1 MLKTALRGTGRC
13 SGRGR
18 NRWLVPAPEPDKTF
32 VTPPIL
38 LFPLKKLLPALLLGS
53 ACFAVGAFIAR
64 PTAPDEITVPLL
76 RATQQL
82 FGLSFTD
89 AQLDSTRRNLT
100 NYRDSYAALRAIPL
114 PNSVAPSVVF
124 DPRPLRLR
132 QPAPLAAP
140 INPGKLPEAPKT
152 KLPTNRDD
160 LAFYTVRQLGELL
173 RTKQISSE
181 ELTTFFLAR
190 LKKYDPRLHCVITL
204 TETLALQQARQADQE
219 IKAGK
224 YRGPL
229 HGIPYGAKDLYSA
242 KGYKTT
248 WGSVPYKDQILDE
261 DAAVVERL
269 RAAGAVLL
277 AKLTLGELAQGDVW
291 FGEKT
296 RTPWDL
302 TKGSSGSS
310 AGSASAVAAGLLPFA
325 MGTETLGSIISPST
339 ACGTTGLRPSYGRV
353 SRAGAMAL
361 SWTMDKAGPLAR
373 SAEDCAI
380 VLAALTAAGP
390 DARDAATLLAPNA
403 FRYAFGTNLKKL
415 RVGYLKAAF
424 DQNYPTKAND
434 QASLEVLRKLGVE
447 LVPMELPAIAPGA
460 LRFVLTAEGAAAF
473 DDLTRSGRDGQMVL
487 QNRSAWP
494 NTFRSSRFIPAVEY
508 LQAQRVR
515 SLLIEQMDEKLKGF
529 DAYIAPSFSANLVL
543 TNLTGHP
550 AIALPNGFTAA
561 GLPSTI
567 TFMGQL
573 YEEGTLLALA
583 KAYQDAT
590 DFDEKH
596 PVLQ

>member
-1 MLKTALRGTGRC
+1 M
-13 SGRGR
+13 
-18 NRWLVPAPEPDKTF
+18 
-32 VTPPIL
+32 
-38 LFPLKKLLPALLLGS
+38 KKLLPAFLLGT
-53 ACFAVGAFIAR
+53 ACFATGAFVAR
-64 PTAPDEITVPLL
+64 PTAPDEITVPML
-76 RATQQL
+76 RTAQQL
-82 FGLSFTD
+82 FGLNFSD
-89 AQLDSTRRNLT
+89 AQLDSTRRNLSG
-100 NYRDSYAALRAIPL
+100 YRDSYEALRKVPL
-114 PNSVAPSVVF
+114 PNSVAPAVGF

-132 QPAPLAAP
+132 QTQLSAGGSAGRLPAM
-140 INPGKLPEAPKT
+140 GKVALPA
-152 KLPTNRDD
+152 NRDD

-173 RTKQISSE
+173 RLQLISSE
-181 ELTTFFLAR
+181 DLTRFYLTR
-190 LKKYDPRLHCVITL
+190 LKKYDPQLHCVITL
-204 TETLALQQARQADQE
+204 TEDLAYQQARQADAE

-229 HGIPYGAKDLYSA
+229 HGIPFGVKDLFSA

-248 WGSVPYKDQILDE
+248 WGSVPYKEQRLDE

-269 RAAGAVLL
+269 REAGAVLC

-291 FGEKT
+291 FGGKT
-296 RTPWDL
+296 RTPWDA

-310 AGSASAVAAGLLPFA
+310 AGSAAAVAAGLLPFA
-325 MGTETLGSIISPST
+325 IGTETLGSIISPST
-339 ACGTTGLRPSYGRV
+339 ACGITGLRPTYGRV

-373 SAEDCAI
+373 SAEDCAL
-380 VLAALTAAGP
+380 VLAALCAAGP
-390 DARDAATLLAPNA
+390 DARDPATMLAPNR
-403 FRYAFGTNLKKL
+403 FEYAFGSSVKKL

-434 QASLEVLRKLGVE
+434 LATLDVLRKLGVE
-447 LVPMELPAIAPGA
+447 LVPLELPALSPGM
-460 LRFVLTAEGAAAF
+460 LRFILTAEGAAAF
-473 DDLTRSGRDGQMVL
+473 DDLTRSGRDGQLVL

-515 SLLIEQMDEKLKGF
+515 SLLIEQLDARLKGF
-529 DAYIAPSFSANLVL
+529 DCYIAPSFSANLVL

-550 AIALPNGFTAA
+550 AVALPNGLTAA
-561 GLPSTI
+561 GLPTTI

-573 YEEGTLLALA
+573 YEEGKLLALA

-596 PVLQ
+596 PPLQ

>member
-1 MLKTALRGTGRC
+1 M
-13 SGRGR
+13 
-18 NRWLVPAPEPDKTF
+18 
-32 VTPPIL
+32 
-38 LFPLKKLLPALLLGS
+38 KKLLPALLLGT
-53 ACFAVGAFIAR
+53 ACFVAGAFVAR
-64 PTAPDEITVPLL
+64 PTAPDEITVPML
-76 RATQQL
+76 RAAQQL
-82 FGLSFTD
+82 FGLNFSDT
-89 AQLDSTRRNLT
+89 QLDSTCRNLT
-100 NYRDSYAALRAIPL
+100 GYRESYEALRKIAL
-114 PNSVAPSVVF
+114 PNSVAPAVVF

-132 QPAPLAAP
+132 QSQLTATAS
-140 INPGKLPEAPKT
+140 NPGKLPETPKI
-152 KLPTNRDD
+152 KRPANRDD

-173 RTKQISSE
+173 RTRQVSSE
-181 ELTTFFLAR
+181 ELTIFFLAR
-190 LKKYDPRLHCVITL
+190 LRKYDPQLHCVITL
-204 TETLALQQARQADQE
+204 TEDLALRQARQADQE
-219 IKAGK
+219 IRAGK

-248 WGSVPYKDQILDE
+248 WGSVPYQDQTLDE

-291 FGEKT
+291 FGGKT
-296 RTPWDL
+296 RTPWDVA
-302 TKGSSGSS
+302 KGSSGSS
-310 AGSASAVAAGLLPFA
+310 AGSAAAVAAGLLPFA

-339 ACGTTGLRPSYGRV
+339 ACGVTGLRPTYGRV

-373 SAEDCAI
+373 SAEDCAL
-380 VLAALTAAGP
+380 VLAALCAAGP
-390 DARDAATLLAPNA
+390 DARDPATLLAPNS

-415 RVGYLKAAF
+415 RVGYVKAAF
-424 DQNYPTKAND
+424 DQAYPTKAND
-434 QASLEVLRKLGVE
+434 QATLDVLRRLGVE
-447 LVPMELPAIAPGA
+447 LVPIELPAIAPGA

-473 DDLTRSGRDGQMVL
+473 DDLTRAGRDGQMVL

-515 SLLIEQMDEKLKGF
+515 SLLIEQLDEKLKGL
-529 DAYIAPSFSANLVL
+529 DAYIAPSFSPNLVL
-543 TNLTGHP
+543 TNLTGQP
-550 AIALPNGFTAA
+550 AIAVPNGFTAA
-561 GLPSTI
+561 GLPTTI

-573 YEEGTLLALA
+573 YEEGVLLALA
-583 KAYQDAT
+583 KAYQEAT

-596 PVLQ
+596 PPLFK

>member
-1 MLKTALRGTGRC
+1 M
-13 SGRGR
+13 
-18 NRWLVPAPEPDKTF
+18 
-32 VTPPIL
+32 
-38 LFPLKKLLPALLLGS
+38 KKLLPALLLGT
-53 ACFAVGAFIAR
+53 ACFAAGAFVAR
-64 PTAPDEITVPLL
+64 PTAPDEITVPML
-76 RATQQL
+76 RTAQQL
-82 FGLSFTD
+82 FGLNFND
-89 AQLDSTRRNLT
+89 AQLDSTRRNLSG
-100 NYRDSYAALRAIPL
+100 YRDSYEALRKIPL
-114 PNSVAPSVVF
+114 PNSVAPAVVF
-124 DPRPLRLR
+124 DPRPLRMR
-132 QPAPLAAP
+132 QALLTTVVP
-140 INPGKLPEAPKT
+140 NPGKLPEAAKAT
-152 KLPTNRDD
+152 LPANRDA
-160 LAFYTVRQLGELL
+160 LAFYTVRQLGDLL
-173 RTKQISSE
+173 RTKQITSE

-190 LKKYDPRLHCVITL
+190 LRQYDPKLHCVITL
-204 TETLALQQARQADQE
+204 TEDLAMQQARQADKE
-219 IKAGK
+219 IRAGK

-229 HGIPYGAKDLYSA
+229 HGIPFGVKDLFSA

-248 WGSVPYKDQILDE
+248 WGSVPYKDQTLDE

-296 RTPWDL
+296 RTPWDV

-310 AGSASAVAAGLLPFA
+310 AGSAAAVAAGLLPFA
-325 MGTETLGSIISPST
+325 IGTETLGSIISPST
-339 ACGTTGLRPSYGRV
+339 ACGVTGLRPTYGRV

-373 SAEDCAI
+373 TAEDCAL

-390 DARDAATLLAPNA
+390 DARDPATLLAPNA
-403 FRYAFGTNLKKL
+403 FRFAFGTNIKKL
-415 RVGYLKAAF
+415 RVGYVKASF
-424 DQNYPTKAND
+424 DQDYPTKAND
-434 QASLEVLRKLGVE
+434 QATLDVLRKLGVE
-447 LVPMELPAIAPGA
+447 LVPIELPVIAPGP

-473 DDLTRSGRDGQMVL
+473 DDLTRSGRDGQLVL

-515 SLLIEQMDEKLKGF
+515 SLLIERMDAQLKGL

-543 TNLTGHP
+543 TNLTGQP
-550 AIALPNGFTAA
+550 AIAIPNGFTAA
-561 GLPSTI
+561 GLPTTI

-590 DFDEKH
+590 GFDEKH
-596 PVLQ
+596 PILQ

>member
-1 MLKTALRGTGRC
+1 MK
-13 SGRGR
+13 
-18 NRWLVPAPEPDKTF
+18 NIF
-32 VTPPIL
+32 
-38 LFPLKKLLPALLLGS
+38 PALLLGG
-53 ACFAVGAFIAR
+53 ACFAGGAFVAR
-64 PTAPDEITVPLL
+64 HTAADEITVPMA
-76 RATQQL
+76 RAAQQL

-100 NYRDSYAALRAIPL
+100 GYRDSYEALRKIPL
-114 PNSVAPSVVF
+114 ANSVAPSVAF
-124 DPRPLRLR
+124 DPRPLRMR
-132 QPAPLAAP
+132 QAMLAAP
-140 INPGKLPEAPKT
+140 KDNAGKLPQAPKT
-152 KLPTNRDD
+152 KLPANRND

-181 ELTTFFLAR
+181 ELTKFFLAR
-190 LKKYDPRLHCVITL
+190 LQKYDTQLHCVISL
-204 TETLALQQARQADQE
+204 TEELALQQARQADQE

-229 HGIPYGAKDLYSA
+229 HGIPYGVKDLFSA

-248 WGSVPYKDQILDE
+248 WGSVPYKDQTLDE
-261 DAAVVERL
+261 DAAVVQRL
-269 RAAGAVLL
+269 REAGGVLL

-296 RTPWDL
+296 RTPWDV

-310 AGSASAVAAGLLPFA
+310 AGSASAVAAGLLPYA
-325 MGTETLGSIISPST
+325 IGTETLGSIVSPST
-339 ACGTTGLRPSYGRV
+339 ACGVTGLRPTYGRV

-373 SAEDCAI
+373 TAEDCAI

-390 DARDAATLLAPNA
+390 DAHDPATMLAPSA
-403 FRYAFGTNLKKL
+403 FRYAFDANIKKL
-415 RVGYLKAAF
+415 RVGYVKASF

-434 QASLEVLRKLGVE
+434 LATLEVLKKLGVE
-447 LVPMELPAIAPGA
+447 LVPIELPAIAPGSM
-460 LRFVLTAEGAAAF
+460 RFVLTAEGAAAF
-473 DDLTRSGRDGQMVL
+473 DELTRSGRDAQMVL
-487 QNRSAWP
+487 QNRFAWP

-515 SLLIEQMDEKLKGF
+515 SLLIEQMDTQLKGL
-529 DAYIAPSFSANLVL
+529 DAYIAPSFSPNLTL
-543 TNLTGHP
+543 TNLTGQP
-550 AIALPNGFTAA
+550 AIAIPNGFTSA
-561 GLPSTI
+561 GLPTTI

-573 YEEGTLLALA
+573 YEEGKLLALA

-590 DFDEKH
+590 AFDEKH
-596 PVLQ
+596 PNL

>member
-1 MLKTALRGTGRC
+1 M
-13 SGRGR
+13 
-18 NRWLVPAPEPDKTF
+18 
-32 VTPPIL
+32 
-38 LFPLKKLLPALLLGS
+38 KKLLPALLLGT
-53 ACFAVGAFIAR
+53 ACFVAGAFVAR
-64 PTAPDEITVPLL
+64 PTAPEEITVPML
-76 RATQQL
+76 RAAQQL
-82 FGLSFTD
+82 LGLGFTD

-100 NYRDSYAALRAIPL
+100 GYRDSYEALRKIPL
-114 PNSVAPSVVF
+114 PNSVTPAVGF
-124 DPRPLRLR
+124 DPRPLRMR
-132 QPAPLAAP
+132 QALVTAPKDNA
-140 INPGKLPEAPKT
+140 GKLPETGKVT
-152 KLPTNRDD
+152 LPGYRDE

-181 ELTTFFLAR
+181 ELTKFFLAR
-190 LKKYDPRLHCVITL
+190 LQKYDPKLHCVITL
-204 TETLALQQARQADQE
+204 TEELALQQARQADQE

-229 HGIPYGAKDLYSA
+229 HGIPFGVKDLFSA

-248 WGSVPYKDQILDE
+248 WGSVPYKDQTLDE

-269 RAAGAVLL
+269 RAAGGVLL

-291 FGEKT
+291 FGERT
-296 RTPWDL
+296 RTPWDV

-310 AGSASAVAAGLLPFA
+310 AGSAAAVAAGLLPFA
-325 MGTETLGSIISPST
+325 IGTETLGSIISPST
-339 ACGTTGLRPSYGRV
+339 ACGVTGLRPTYGRV

-361 SWTMDKAGPLAR
+361 SWTMDKAGPIAR

-390 DARDAATLLAPNA
+390 DARDAATLLAPNS
-403 FRYAFGTNLKKL
+403 FRYAFGTDLKKM
-415 RVGYLKAAF
+415 RVGFVKAAF
-424 DQNYPTKAND
+424 DQSYPTKIND
-434 QASLEVLRKLGVE
+434 LATLEVLRKLGVE
-447 LVPMELPAIAPGA
+447 LVPIELPAIAPGA

-515 SLLIEQMDEKLKGF
+515 SLLIEQMDTQLKGL
-529 DAYIAPSFSANLVL
+529 DAYLAPSFSANLVL
-543 TNLTGHP
+543 TNLTGQP
-550 AIALPNGFTAA
+550 AIAIPNGFTAA
-561 GLPSTI
+561 GLPTTI

-573 YEEGTLLALA
+573 YEEGKLLALA

-590 DFDEKH
+590 EFDEKH
-596 PVLQ
+596 PVL

>member
-1 MLKTALRGTGRC
+1 M
-13 SGRGR
+13 
-18 NRWLVPAPEPDKTF
+18 
-32 VTPPIL
+32 
-38 LFPLKKLLPALLLGS
+38 KKLLPALLLGS
-53 ACFAVGAFIAR
+53 LCFGAGAWVAH
-64 PTAPDEITVPLL
+64 PTAPDEITVPML
-76 RATQQL
+76 RAAQQL
-82 FGLSFTD
+82 MGLNFSD

-100 NYRDSYAALRAIPL
+100 GYRDSYEALRKISL
-114 PNSVAPSVVF
+114 PNSVTPAVGF

-132 QPAPLAAP
+132 QPTLAGARNAGKLLPL
-140 INPGKLPEAPKT
+140 PGKV
-152 KLPTNRDD
+152 KLPANRDD

-173 RTKQISSE
+173 RTKQLSSE
-181 ELTTFFLAR
+181 ELTQFCLAR
-190 LKKYDPRLHCVITL
+190 LKKYDPKLHCVITL
-204 TETLALQQARQADQE
+204 TEDLALQQARQADQE
-219 IKAGK
+219 IRAGK

-229 HGIPYGAKDLYSA
+229 HGIPYGAKDLFSA

-248 WGSVPYKDQILDE
+248 WGSVPYKDQTLNE

-269 RAAGAVLL
+269 REAGAVLV

-296 RTPWDL
+296 RTPWDV

-310 AGSASAVAAGLLPFA
+310 AGSASAVAAGLVPFA
-325 MGTETLGSIISPST
+325 IGTETLGSIVSPST
-339 ACGTTGLRPSYGRV
+339 ACGVTGLRPTYGRV

-373 SAEDCAI
+373 TAEDCAL

-390 DARDAATLLAPNA
+390 DARDAATLLAPNT
-403 FRYAFGTNLKKL
+403 FRYAFDTSVKKL

-424 DQNYPTKAND
+424 DQNYATKAND
-434 QASLEVLRKLGVE
+434 QASLDVLRKLGIE
-447 LVPMELPAIAPGA
+447 LVPIELPAIAPGA

-515 SLLIEQMDEKLKGF
+515 SLLIEQMDEKLKGL
-529 DAYIAPSFSANLVL
+529 DAYIAPSFSPNLTL

-561 GLPSTI
+561 GLPTTI

-573 YEEGTLLALA
+573 YEEGKLLALA

-590 DFDEKH
+590 EFDEKH

>member
-1 MLKTALRGTGRC
+1 M
-13 SGRGR
+13 
-18 NRWLVPAPEPDKTF
+18 
-32 VTPPIL
+32 
-38 LFPLKKLLPALLLGS
+38 KKLFPALLLAT
-53 ACFAVGAFIAR
+53 ACFAAGAFVAR
-64 PTAPDEITVPLL
+64 PTAPDEITVPML
-76 RATQQL
+76 RVAQQL
-82 FGLSFTD
+82 FGLNFGD

-100 NYRDSYAALRAIPL
+100 GYRESYEALRKINL

-132 QPAPLAAP
+132 QSLVGSANA
-140 INPGKLPEAPKT
+140 NPGKLPPTPKI
-152 KLPTNRDD
+152 KRPANPDD

-173 RTKQISSE
+173 RTRQVSSE

-190 LKKYDPRLHCVITL
+190 LKKYDPQLHCVITL
-204 TETLALQQARQADQE
+204 TEDLALRQARQADQE
-219 IKAGK
+219 IRAGK

-248 WGSVPYKDQILDE
+248 WGSVPYQDQTLDE

-291 FGEKT
+291 FGGKT
-296 RTPWDL
+296 RTPWDVA
-302 TKGSSGSS
+302 KGSSGSS
-310 AGSASAVAAGLLPFA
+310 AGSAAAVAAGLLPFA

-339 ACGTTGLRPSYGRV
+339 ACGVTGLRPSYGRV

-373 SAEDCAI
+373 SAEDCAL
-380 VLAALTAAGP
+380 VLAALCAAGP
-390 DARDAATLLAPNA
+390 DARDPATLLAPNS

-415 RVGYLKAAF
+415 RVGYVKAAF
-424 DQNYPTKAND
+424 DQDYPTKAND
-434 QASLEVLRKLGVE
+434 QATLEVLRQLGVE
-447 LVPMELPAIAPGA
+447 LVPIELPAIAPGA

-473 DDLTRSGRDGQMVL
+473 DDLTRTGRDGQLVL

-515 SLLIEQMDEKLKGF
+515 SLLIEQLDEKLKGL
-529 DAYIAPSFSANLVL
+529 DAYVAPSFSPNLVL
-543 TNLTGHP
+543 TNLTGQP
-550 AIALPNGFTAA
+550 AIAVPNGFTAA
-561 GLPSTI
+561 GLPTTI

-573 YEEGTLLALA
+573 YEEGVLLALA
-583 KAYQDAT
+583 KAYQEAT

-596 PVLQ
+596 PPLFK

>member
-1 MLKTALRGTGRC
+1 M
-13 SGRGR
+13 
-18 NRWLVPAPEPDKTF
+18 
-32 VTPPIL
+32 
-38 LFPLKKLLPALLLGS
+38 KKLLPALLLGT
-53 ACFAVGAFIAR
+53 ACFAAGAFVAR
-64 PTAPDEITVPLL
+64 PTAPEEITVPML
-76 RATQQL
+76 RAAQQL
-82 FGLSFTD
+82 LGLGFTD

-100 NYRDSYAALRAIPL
+100 GYRDSYEALRKIPL
-114 PNSVAPSVVF
+114 PNSVTPAVGF
-124 DPRPLRLR
+124 DPRPLRMR
-132 QPAPLAAP
+132 QALVTAPKDNA
-140 INPGKLPEAPKT
+140 GKLPETGKVT
-152 KLPTNRDD
+152 LPGYRDE

-181 ELTTFFLAR
+181 ELTKFFLAR
-190 LKKYDPRLHCVITL
+190 LQKYDPKLHCVITL
-204 TETLALQQARQADQE
+204 TEELALQQARQADQE

-229 HGIPYGAKDLYSA
+229 HGIPFGVKDLFSA

-248 WGSVPYKDQILDE
+248 WGSVPYKDQTLDE

-269 RAAGAVLL
+269 RAAGGVLL

-291 FGEKT
+291 FGERT
-296 RTPWDL
+296 RTPWDV

-310 AGSASAVAAGLLPFA
+310 AGSAAAVAAGLLPFA
-325 MGTETLGSIISPST
+325 IGTETLGSIISPST
-339 ACGTTGLRPSYGRV
+339 ACGVTGLRPTYGRV

-361 SWTMDKAGPLAR
+361 SWTMDKAGPIAR

-390 DARDAATLLAPNA
+390 DARDAATLLAPNS
-403 FRYAFGTNLKKL
+403 FRYAFGTDLKKM
-415 RVGYLKAAF
+415 RVGFVKAAF
-424 DQNYPTKAND
+424 DQSYPTKIND
-434 QASLEVLRKLGVE
+434 LATLEVLRKLGVE
-447 LVPMELPAIAPGA
+447 LVPIELPAIAPGA

-515 SLLIEQMDEKLKGF
+515 SLLIEQMDTQLKGL
-529 DAYIAPSFSANLVL
+529 DAYLAPSFSANLVL
-543 TNLTGHP
+543 TNLTGQP
-550 AIALPNGFTAA
+550 AIAIPNGFTAA
-561 GLPSTI
+561 GLPTTI

-573 YEEGTLLALA
+573 YEEGKLLALA

-590 DFDEKH
+590 EFDEKH
-596 PVLQ
+596 PVL

>member
-1 MLKTALRGTGRC
+1 M
-13 SGRGR
+13 
-18 NRWLVPAPEPDKTF
+18 
-32 VTPPIL
+32 
-38 LFPLKKLLPALLLGS
+38 KKLLPSLLLGG
-53 ACFAVGAFIAR
+53 ACFIAGAFVAR
-64 PTAPDEITVPLL
+64 PTAPDEITVPIL
-76 RATQQL
+76 RAAQQV
-82 FGLSFTD
+82 FGLNFND

-100 NYRDSYAALRAIPL
+100 GYRDSYEALRKIPL

-124 DPRPLRLR
+124 DPRPLRMR
-132 QPAPLAAP
+132 QAQLSATNSNA
-140 INPGKLPEAPKT
+140 GKLPESAKV
-152 KLPTNRDD
+152 KLPANRDA

-173 RTKQISSE
+173 RTRQVTSE

-204 TETLALQQARQADQE
+204 TEDLALQQAQQADQE

-229 HGIPYGAKDLYSA
+229 HGIPFGVKDLFSA

-248 WGSVPYKDQILDE
+248 WGSVPYKEQTLDE

-269 RAAGAVLL
+269 RAAGAVLC

-296 RTPWDL
+296 RTPWDV

-339 ACGTTGLRPSYGRV
+339 ACGVTGLRPTYGRV

-361 SWTMDKAGPLAR
+361 SWTMDKAGPLTR

-380 VLAALTAAGP
+380 VLAALCAAGP
-390 DARDAATLLAPNA
+390 DARDPATMLAPNR
-403 FRYAFGTNLKKL
+403 FQYAFGTNIKKL

-434 QASLEVLRKLGVE
+434 QATLDVLRKLGVE
-447 LVPMELPAIAPGA
+447 LVPLELPAISPAA

-494 NTFRSSRFIPAVEY
+494 NGFRSARFIPAVEY

-515 SLLIEQMDEKLKGF
+515 SLLIEQMDAQLKGF
-529 DAYIAPSFSANLVL
+529 DCYIAPSFSANLVL
-543 TNLTGHP
+543 TNLTGQP

-561 GLPSTI
+561 GLPTTI

-596 PVLQ
+596 PPLF

>member
-1 MLKTALRGTGRC
+1 M
-13 SGRGR
+13 
-18 NRWLVPAPEPDKTF
+18 
-32 VTPPIL
+32 
-38 LFPLKKLLPALLLGS
+38 KKLFPALLLAS
-53 ACFAVGAFIAR
+53 ACFATGAFVAR
-64 PTAPDEITVPLL
+64 PTAPDEITIPIL
-76 RATQQL
+76 RAAQQV
-82 FGLSFTD
+82 FGLNFSD
-89 AQLDSTRRNLT
+89 AQLDSTRRNL
-100 NYRDSYAALRAIPL
+100 NGYRDSYETLRKIPL
-114 PNSVAPSVVF
+114 PNSVAPAVVF
-124 DPRPLRLR
+124 DPRPLRMRRAQLS
-132 QPAPLAAP
+132 AATS
-140 INPGKLPEAPKT
+140 NPGKLPETAT
-152 KLPTNRDD
+152 VKLPANHDD

-173 RTKQISSE
+173 RTRQVTSE

-204 TETLALQQARQADQE
+204 TEDLARQQARQADQE
-219 IKAGK
+219 IRAGK

-229 HGIPYGAKDLYSA
+229 HGIPFGVKDLFSA

-248 WGSVPYKDQILDE
+248 WGSVPYKDQTLDE

-269 RAAGAVLL
+269 RAAGAVLC

-291 FGEKT
+291 FGERT
-296 RTPWDL
+296 RTPWDV

-325 MGTETLGSIISPST
+325 IGTETLGSIVSPST
-339 ACGTTGLRPSYGRV
+339 ACGVTGLRPTYGRV

-380 VLAALTAAGP
+380 VLAALCAAGP
-390 DARDAATLLAPNA
+390 DARDPATLLAPNA
-403 FRYAFGTNLKKL
+403 FKFAFGTSLKKL

-434 QASLEVLRKLGVE
+434 QATLDVLRRLGVE
-447 LVPMELPAIAPGA
+447 LVPLELPTIAPGA

-473 DDLTRSGRDGQMVL
+473 DDLTRSGRDCQMVL

-494 NTFRSSRFIPAVEY
+494 NGFRSARFIPAVEY

-515 SLLIEQMDEKLKGF
+515 SLLIEQMDTQLKGF
-529 DAYIAPSFSANLVL
+529 DCYIAPSFSANLVL
-543 TNLTGHP
+543 TNLTGQP
-550 AIALPNGFTAA
+550 AVAVPNGFTAA
-561 GLPSTI
+561 GLPTTI

-596 PVLQ
+596 PPMP

>member
-1 MLKTALRGTGRC
+1 M
-13 SGRGR
+13 
-18 NRWLVPAPEPDKTF
+18 
-32 VTPPIL
+32 
-38 LFPLKKLLPALLLGS
+38 KKLLPALLLGG
-53 ACFAVGAFIAR
+53 ACFAGGAFVAR
-64 PTAPDEITVPLL
+64 PTAPDEISVPLI
-76 RATQQL
+76 RGAQEL
-82 FGLSFTD
+82 FGLRFTD
-89 AQLDSTRRNLT
+89 AQLDSARRNLSG
-100 NYRDSYAALRAIPL
+100 YRDSYEALRKIDL
-114 PNSVAPSVVF
+114 PNGVAPALGF

-132 QPAPLAAP
+132 QALIAPAAS
-140 INPGKLPEAPKT
+140 NPGKLPEIARVT
-152 KLPTNRDD
+152 LPANRDE

-181 ELTTFFLAR
+181 ELTRFFLAR
-190 LKKYDPRLHCVITL
+190 LRKYDPRLHCVITL
-204 TETLALQQARQADQE
+204 TEDLALQQARQADQE

-248 WGSVPYKDQILDE
+248 WGSVPYKNQTLDQ

-296 RTPWDL
+296 RTPWDV

-310 AGSASAVAAGLLPFA
+310 AGSASAVAGGLLPFA

-339 ACGTTGLRPSYGRV
+339 ACGVTGLRPTYGRV
-353 SRAGAMAL
+353 SRAGAMTL
-361 SWTMDKAGPLAR
+361 SWSMDKAGPLAR
-373 SAEDCAI
+373 SVEDCAI

-390 DARDAATLLAPNA
+390 DARDPATMLATNS

-415 RVGYLKAAF
+415 RVGYVKASF
-424 DQNYPTKAND
+424 DQEYATKAND
-434 QASLEVLRKLGVE
+434 QATLDVLRKLGVE
-447 LVPMELPAIAPGA
+447 LVPIELPAIAPGA

-515 SLLIEQMDEKLKGF
+515 SLLIEQLDTKLQGL
-529 DAYIAPSFSANLVL
+529 DAYLAPSFSPNLVL
-543 TNLTGHP
+543 TNLTGQP
-550 AIALPNGFTAA
+550 AIAVPNGFTAA
-561 GLPSTI
+561 GLPTTI

-573 YEEGTLLALA
+573 YEEGVLLALA
-583 KAYQDAT
+583 KAYQEAT

-596 PVLQ
+596 PPLFK

>member
-1 MLKTALRGTGRC
+1 M
-13 SGRGR
+13 
-18 NRWLVPAPEPDKTF
+18 
-32 VTPPIL
+32 
-38 LFPLKKLLPALLLGS
+38 KKLLPALLLGS
-53 ACFAVGAFIAR
+53 ACFGAGAFVAR
-64 PTAPDEITVPLL
+64 PTAPDEITVPILH
-76 RATQQL
+76 AAQQL
-82 FGLSFTD
+82 FGLNFTD

-100 NYRDSYAALRAIPL
+100 GYRDSYEALRKISL
-114 PNSVAPSVVF
+114 PNNVAPAVVF
-124 DPRPLRLR
+124 DPRPLRMR
-132 QPAPLAAP
+132 QAQLTAANP
-140 INPGKLPEAPKT
+140 NPGKLPETPKVQ
-152 KLPTNRDD
+152 LPANRDE

-173 RTKQISSE
+173 RTRQMTSE
-181 ELTTFFLAR
+181 ELTKFFLAR
-190 LKKYDPRLHCVITL
+190 LKKYDPQLHCVITL
-204 TETLALQQARQADQE
+204 TEDLALQQARQADQE

-248 WGSVPYKDQILDE
+248 WGAVPYQNQTLDE

-296 RTPWDL
+296 RTPWDV

-325 MGTETLGSIISPST
+325 LGTETLGSIISPST
-339 ACGTTGLRPSYGRV
+339 ACGTTGLRPTYGRV

-361 SWTMDKAGPLAR
+361 SWSMDKAGPLAR
-373 SAEDCAI
+373 TAEDCAI
-380 VLAALTAAGP
+380 VLAALCAAGP
-390 DARDAATLLAPNA
+390 DARDPATMLAPNR
-403 FRYAFGTNLKKL
+403 FHYAFGLNLKKL
-415 RVGYLKAAF
+415 RVGYVKAAF

-434 QASLEVLRKLGVE
+434 QATLEVLRKLGVE
-447 LVPMELPAIAPGA
+447 LVPIELPAIAPGA

-515 SLLIEQMDEKLKGF
+515 SLLIEQLDERLKGL
-529 DAYIAPSFSANLVL
+529 DAYLAPSFSPNLVL
-543 TNLTGHP
+543 TNLTGQP
-550 AIALPNGFTAA
+550 AIAIPNGFTAA

-596 PVLQ
+596 PVLP

>member
-1 MLKTALRGTGRC
+1 M
-13 SGRGR
+13 
-18 NRWLVPAPEPDKTF
+18 
-32 VTPPIL
+32 
-38 LFPLKKLLPALLLGS
+38 KKLLPALLLGT
-53 ACFAVGAFIAR
+53 ACFAAGAFVAR
-64 PTAPDEITVPLL
+64 PTAPDEITVPML
-76 RATQQL
+76 RAAQQL
-82 FGLSFTD
+82 FGLNFSD
-89 AQLDSTRRNLT
+89 AQLDSTRRNLSG
-100 NYRDSYAALRAIPL
+100 YRDSYEGLRKVEL
-114 PNSVAPSVVF
+114 PNSVAPAVGF

-132 QPAPLAAP
+132 QTQLSAGGSAGRLPAM
-140 INPGKLPEAPKT
+140 GKVALPA
-152 KLPTNRDD
+152 NRDD

-173 RTKQISSE
+173 RLQLISSE
-181 ELTTFFLAR
+181 DLTRFYLMR
-190 LKKYDPRLHCVITL
+190 LKKYDPQLHCVITL
-204 TETLALQQARQADQE
+204 TEDLAYQQARQADAE

-229 HGIPYGAKDLYSA
+229 HGIPFGVKDLFSA

-248 WGSVPYKDQILDE
+248 WGSVPYKEQRLDE

-269 RAAGAVLL
+269 REAGAVLC

-291 FGEKT
+291 FGGKT
-296 RTPWDL
+296 RTPWDA

-310 AGSASAVAAGLLPFA
+310 AGSAAAVAAGLLPFA
-325 MGTETLGSIISPST
+325 IGTETLGSIISPST
-339 ACGTTGLRPSYGRV
+339 ACGITGLRPTYGRV

-373 SAEDCAI
+373 SAEDCAL
-380 VLAALTAAGP
+380 VLAALCAAGP
-390 DARDAATLLAPNA
+390 DARDPATMLAPNR
-403 FRYAFGTNLKKL
+403 FEYAFGSSVKKL

-434 QASLEVLRKLGVE
+434 LATLDVLRKLGVE
-447 LVPMELPAIAPGA
+447 LVPLELPALSPGM
-460 LRFVLTAEGAAAF
+460 LRFILTAEGAAAF
-473 DDLTRSGRDGQMVL
+473 DDLTRSGRDGQLVL

-515 SLLIEQMDEKLKGF
+515 SLLIEQLDARLKGF
-529 DAYIAPSFSANLVL
+529 DCYIAPSFSANLVL

-550 AIALPNGFTAA
+550 AVALPNGLTAA
-561 GLPSTI
+561 GLPTTI

-573 YEEGTLLALA
+573 YEEGKLLALA

-596 PVLQ
+596 PPLQ

>member
-1 MLKTALRGTGRC
+1 M
-13 SGRGR
+13 
-18 NRWLVPAPEPDKTF
+18 
-32 VTPPIL
+32 
-38 LFPLKKLLPALLLGS
+38 KKLLPALLLGG
-53 ACFAVGAFIAR
+53 ACFVAGAFVAR
-64 PTAPDEITVPLL
+64 PTAPEEVTVPML
-76 RATQQL
+76 RAAQQL
-82 FGLSFTD
+82 LGLGFTD

-100 NYRDSYAALRAIPL
+100 GYRDSYEALRKIPL
-114 PNSVAPSVVF
+114 PNSVTPAVGF
-124 DPRPLRLR
+124 DPRPLRMR
-132 QPAPLAAP
+132 QALVTPPKDNA
-140 INPGKLPEAPKT
+140 GKLPETGKVT
-152 KLPTNRDD
+152 LPGYRDE

-181 ELTTFFLAR
+181 ELTKFFLAR
-190 LKKYDPRLHCVITL
+190 LQKYDPKLHCVITL
-204 TETLALQQARQADQE
+204 TEELALKQARQADQE

-229 HGIPYGAKDLYSA
+229 HGIPFGVKDLFSA

-248 WGSVPYKDQILDE
+248 WGSVPYKDQTLDE

-269 RAAGAVLL
+269 RAAGGVLL

-291 FGEKT
+291 FGERT
-296 RTPWDL
+296 RTPWDV

-310 AGSASAVAAGLLPFA
+310 AGSAAAVAAGLLPFA
-325 MGTETLGSIISPST
+325 IGTETLGSIISPST
-339 ACGTTGLRPSYGRV
+339 ACGVTGLRPTYGRV

-361 SWTMDKAGPLAR
+361 SWTMDKAGPIAR

-390 DARDAATLLAPNA
+390 DARDAATLLAPNS
-403 FRYAFGTNLKKL
+403 FRYAFGTDLKKM
-415 RVGYLKAAF
+415 RVGFVKAAF
-424 DQNYPTKAND
+424 DQSYPTKIND
-434 QASLEVLRKLGVE
+434 LATLEVLRKLGVE
-447 LVPMELPAIAPGA
+447 LVPIELPAIAPGA

-515 SLLIEQMDEKLKGF
+515 SLLIEQMDTQLKGL
-529 DAYIAPSFSANLVL
+529 DAYLAPSFSANLVL
-543 TNLTGHP
+543 TNLTGQP
-550 AIALPNGFTAA
+550 AIAIPNGFTAA
-561 GLPSTI
+561 GLPTTI

-573 YEEGTLLALA
+573 YEEGKLLALA

-596 PVLQ
+596 PVL

>member
-1 MLKTALRGTGRC
+1 M
-13 SGRGR
+13 
-18 NRWLVPAPEPDKTF
+18 
-32 VTPPIL
+32 
-38 LFPLKKLLPALLLGS
+38 KKILPALLLGG
-53 ACFAVGAFIAR
+53 ACFAAGAFVAR
-64 PTAPDEITVPLL
+64 PTAPDEITVPML
-76 RATQQL
+76 RAAQQV
-82 FGLSFTD
+82 FGLNFND

-100 NYRDSYAALRAIPL
+100 GYRESYEALRKISL
-114 PNSVAPSVVF
+114 PNSVAPAMVF
-124 DPRPLRLR
+124 DARPLRMR
-132 QPAPLAAP
+132 QAMLAATKADA
-140 INPGKLPEAPKT
+140 GKLPQAPKV
-152 KLPTNRDD
+152 KLPGYRDE

-173 RTKQISSE
+173 RTKQVSSE
-181 ELTTFFLAR
+181 ELTQFFLAR
-190 LKKYDPRLHCVITL
+190 LKKYDPKLHCVITL
-204 TETLALQQARQADQE
+204 TEDLALQQARQADQE

-229 HGIPYGAKDLYSA
+229 HGIPFGVKDLFSA

-248 WGSVPYKDQILDE
+248 WGSVPYKEQTLDE

-269 RAAGAVLL
+269 RAAGGVLV

-296 RTPWDL
+296 RTPWDV

-325 MGTETLGSIISPST
+325 IGTETLGSIVSPST
-339 ACGTTGLRPSYGRV
+339 ACGVTGLRPTYGRV

-361 SWTMDKAGPLAR
+361 SWSMDKAGPIAR
-373 SAEDCAI
+373 SAEDCAM

-390 DARDAATLLAPNA
+390 DARDPATLMAPNA
-403 FRYAFGTNLKKL
+403 FHYAFDANIKKL
-415 RVGYLKAAF
+415 RVGYVKAAF

-447 LVPMELPAIAPGA
+447 LVPIELPAISPGA

-473 DDLTRSGRDGQMVL
+473 DDLTRSGRDAQMVL

-508 LQAQRVR
+508 IQAQRVR
-515 SLLIEQMDEKLKGF
+515 SLLIEQMDTQLKGL
-529 DAYIAPSFSANLVL
+529 DAYIAPSFSANLTL
-543 TNLTGHP
+543 TNLTGQP
-550 AIALPNGFTAA
+550 AIAIPNGFTAA
-561 GLPSTI
+561 GLPTTI

-573 YEEGTLLALA
+573 FEEGKLLALA

-590 DFDEKH
+590 EFDEKH
-596 PVLQ
+596 PTL

>member
-1 MLKTALRGTGRC
+1 VRKPV
-13 SGRGR
+13 S
-18 NRWLVPAPEPDKTF
+18 V
-32 VTPPIL
+32 
-38 LFPLKKLLPALLLGS
+38 LLLGA
-53 ACFAVGAFIAR
+53 ACFAAGAFVAR
-64 PTAPDEITVPLL
+64 PRAADEITVPML
-76 RATQQL
+76 RSAQQL
-82 FGLSFTD
+82 FGLSFSD

-100 NYRDSYAALRAIPL
+100 GYRESYEALRKIDL
-114 PNSVAPSVVF
+114 PNGVAPSMAF

-132 QPAPLAAP
+132 QPLPAKVPSA
-140 INPGKLPEAPKT
+140 GKLPAVGKVT
-152 KLPTNRDD
+152 LPANRDD

-181 ELTTFFLAR
+181 ELTQFFLAR
-190 LKKYDPRLHCVITL
+190 LKKYDPKLHCVITL
-204 TETLALQQARQADQE
+204 TEDLALREARQADAE
-219 IKAGK
+219 IKAGR

-229 HGIPYGAKDLYSA
+229 HGIPYGAKDLFSA

-248 WGSVPYKDQILDE
+248 WGSVPYTDQTLDE

-269 RAAGAVLL
+269 RAAGAVLC

-296 RTPWDL
+296 RTPWDV

-325 MGTETLGSIISPST
+325 MGTETLGSIVSPST
-339 ACGTTGLRPSYGRV
+339 ACGTTGLRPTFGRV

-361 SWTMDKAGPLAR
+361 SWSMDKAGPLAR
-373 SAEDCAI
+373 SAEDCAL

-390 DARDAATLLAPNA
+390 DARDPATLLAPTPFRFA
-403 FRYAFGTNLKKL
+403 FDSNVKKL
-415 RVGYLKAAF
+415 RVGYVKAAF
-424 DQNYPTKAND
+424 EQNYPTKAND
-434 QASLEVLRKLGVE
+434 EATLAVLRKLGIE
-447 LVPMELPAIAPGA
+447 LVPVELPAIAPGA

-473 DDLTRSGRDGQMVL
+473 DALTRSGRDAQMVL
-487 QNRSAWP
+487 QNRFAWP

-515 SLLIEQMDEKLKGF
+515 SLLIEQMDTQLKGL

-550 AIALPNGFTAA
+550 AVALPNGFTTA

-573 YEEGTLLALA
+573 YEEGKLLALA

-590 DFDEKH
+590 EFDEKH
-596 PVLQ
+596 PALQ

>member
-1 MLKTALRGTGRC
+1 M
-13 SGRGR
+13 
-18 NRWLVPAPEPDKTF
+18 
-32 VTPPIL
+32 
-38 LFPLKKLLPALLLGS
+38 KKLLPALFLGT
-53 ACFAVGAFIAR
+53 ACFAAGALVAR
-64 PTAPDEITVPLL
+64 PSAPDEITVPLL
-76 RATQQL
+76 RAAQQL
-82 FGLSFTD
+82 MGLSFTD

-100 NYRDSYAALRAIPL
+100 GYRDSYEALRKL
-114 PNSVAPSVVF
+114 EMPNSVTPAVGF

-132 QPAPLAAP
+132 QAQLSGGGSAGRLPDA
-140 INPGKLPEAPKT
+140 GKVKLPA
-152 KLPTNRDD
+152 NRDD

-173 RTKQISSE
+173 RTKQVSSE

-190 LKKYDPRLHCVITL
+190 LKKYDPKLHCVITL
-204 TETLALQQARQADQE
+204 TEDLAYQQARQADAE
-219 IKAGK
+219 IRAGK

-229 HGIPYGAKDLYSA
+229 HGIPFGVKDLFSA

-248 WGSVPYKDQILDE
+248 WGAVPYKEQVLDE
-261 DAAVVERL
+261 DAAVVQRL
-269 RAAGAVLL
+269 REAGAVLC

-296 RTPWDL
+296 RTPWDV

-325 MGTETLGSIISPST
+325 IGTETLGSILSPST
-339 ACGTTGLRPSYGRV
+339 ACGVTGLRPTYGRV

-373 SAEDCAI
+373 SAEDCAL

-390 DARDAATLLAPNA
+390 DARDPATMLAPNRFA
-403 FRYAFGTNLKKL
+403 YAFGTSLKKL
-415 RVGYLKAAF
+415 RVGYIKKAF
-424 DQNYPTKAND
+424 DQDYPTKAND
-434 QASLEVLRKLGVE
+434 QAVLDVLRQLGVE
-447 LVPMELPAIAPGA
+447 LVPLEMPALSGNI

-487 QNRSAWP
+487 QNRFAWP

-508 LQAQRVR
+508 IQAQRAR
-515 SLLIEQMDEKLKGF
+515 SLLIEQMDEKLRGI
-529 DAYIAPSFSANLVL
+529 DCYITPTFSATLVT

-561 GLPSTI
+561 GLPTTI
-567 TFMGQL
+567 TFVGQL
-573 YEEGTLLALA
+573 YEEGKLLALA

-590 DFDEKH
+590 GFDEKH
-596 PVLQ
+596 PNL

>member
-1 MLKTALRGTGRC
+1 M
-13 SGRGR
+13 
-18 NRWLVPAPEPDKTF
+18 
-32 VTPPIL
+32 
-38 LFPLKKLLPALLLGS
+38 KKLLPALLLGT
-53 ACFAVGAFIAR
+53 ACFAAGAFVAR
-64 PTAPDEITVPLL
+64 PTAPDEITVPML
-76 RATQQL
+76 RTAQQL
-82 FGLSFTD
+82 FGLNFND
-89 AQLDSTRRNLT
+89 AQLDSTRRNLSG
-100 NYRDSYAALRAIPL
+100 YRDSYEALRKIPL
-114 PNSVAPSVVF
+114 PNSVAPTVVF
-124 DPRPLRLR
+124 DPRPLRMR
-132 QPAPLAAP
+132 QALLTTVAT
-140 INPGKLPEAPKT
+140 NPGKLPEAT
-152 KLPTNRDD
+152 KATLPANREA
-160 LAFYTVRQLGELL
+160 LAFYTVRQLGDLL
-173 RTKQISSE
+173 RTKQITSK

-190 LKKYDPRLHCVITL
+190 LKQYDPKLHCVITL
-204 TETLALQQARQADQE
+204 TEDLAMQQARQADKE
-219 IKAGK
+219 IRAGK

-229 HGIPYGAKDLYSA
+229 HGIPFGVKDLFSA

-248 WGSVPYKDQILDE
+248 WGSVPYKEQTLDE

-296 RTPWDL
+296 RTPWDV

-325 MGTETLGSIISPST
+325 IGTETLGSIISPST
-339 ACGTTGLRPSYGRV
+339 ACGVTGLRPTYGRV

-373 SAEDCAI
+373 TAEDCAL

-390 DARDAATLLAPNA
+390 DARDPATLLAPNT
-403 FRYAFGTNLKKL
+403 FRFAFGTNIKKL
-415 RVGYLKAAF
+415 RVGYVKASF
-424 DQNYPTKAND
+424 DQTYPTKAND
-434 QASLEVLRKLGVE
+434 QATLDVLRKLGVE
-447 LVPMELPAIAPGA
+447 LVPIELPAIAPGP

-515 SLLIEQMDEKLKGF
+515 SLLIEQMDAQLKGL

-543 TNLTGHP
+543 TNLTGQP
-550 AIALPNGFTAA
+550 AIAIPNGFTAA
-561 GLPSTI
+561 GLPTTI

-596 PVLQ
+596 PVL

>member
-1 MLKTALRGTGRC
+1 MR
-13 SGRGR
+13 
-18 NRWLVPAPEPDKTF
+18 
-32 VTPPIL
+32 
-38 LFPLKKLLPALLLGS
+38 KLLPALLLGA
-53 ACFAVGAFIAR
+53 ACFATGAFVAR
-64 PTAPDEITVPLL
+64 PAAPDEITVPVL
-76 RATQQL
+76 RAAQQML
-82 FGLSFTD
+82 GLGFTD

-100 NYRDSYAALRAIPL
+100 TYRESYEALRKIPL
-114 PNSVAPSVVF
+114 PNSVAPAVGF

-132 QPAPLAAP
+132 QPAGAAAV
-140 INPGKLPEAPKT
+140 NPGKLPEMAKVR
-152 KLPTNRDD
+152 LPANRQD

-173 RTKQISSE
+173 RTKQVSSE
-181 ELTTFFLAR
+181 ELTLFFLVR
-190 LKKYDPRLHCVITL
+190 LKKYDPQLHCVITL
-204 TETLALQQARQADQE
+204 TEELALQQARQADQE

-229 HGIPYGAKDLYSA
+229 HGVPFGVKDLFSA
-242 KGYKTT
+242 RGYKTT
-248 WGSVPYKDQILDE
+248 WGAGPYQDQTLDE

-269 RAAGAVLL
+269 RAAGGVLL

-291 FGEKT
+291 FGAKT
-296 RTPWDL
+296 RTPWDV

-310 AGSASAVAAGLLPFA
+310 AGSAAAVAAGLLPFA
-325 MGTETLGSIISPST
+325 IGTETLGSIVSPST
-339 ACGTTGLRPSYGRV
+339 ACGVTGLRPTYGRV

-361 SWTMDKAGPLAR
+361 SWSMDKAGPLAR
-373 SAEDCAI
+373 TAEDCAL

-390 DARDAATLLAPNA
+390 DARDAATLLAPNG
-403 FRYAFGTNLKKL
+403 FRYAFDLNPKKL
-415 RVGYLKAAF
+415 RVGYVKAAF
-424 DQNYPTKAND
+424 DQPYPTRAND
-434 QASLEVLRKLGVE
+434 QATLEVLRRLGVE
-447 LVPMELPAIAPGA
+447 LVPLELPAIAPGA

-473 DDLTRSGRDGQMVL
+473 DDLTRSGRDAQLVL

-515 SLLIEQMDEKLKGF
+515 SLLIEQLDARLRGL
-529 DAYIAPSFSANLVL
+529 DAYLAPSFGPNLVL

-550 AIALPNGFTAA
+550 AVAVPNGLTAA
-561 GLPSTI
+561 GLPTTI
-567 TFMGQL
+567 TFTGQL

-596 PVLQ
+596 PPLP

>member
-1 MLKTALRGTGRC
+1 M
-13 SGRGR
+13 
-18 NRWLVPAPEPDKTF
+18 
-32 VTPPIL
+32 
-38 LFPLKKLLPALLLGS
+38 KKLLPALLLGT
-53 ACFAVGAFIAR
+53 ACFAAGAFVAR
-64 PTAPDEITVPLL
+64 PTAPDEITVPML
-76 RATQQL
+76 RTAQQL
-82 FGLSFTD
+82 FGLNFND
-89 AQLDSTRRNLT
+89 AQLDSTRRNLSG
-100 NYRDSYAALRAIPL
+100 YRDSYEALRKIPL
-114 PNSVAPSVVF
+114 PNSVAPTVVF
-124 DPRPLRLR
+124 DPRPLRMR
-132 QPAPLAAP
+132 QALLTTVAT
-140 INPGKLPEAPKT
+140 NPGKLPEAT
-152 KLPTNRDD
+152 KATLPANREA
-160 LAFYTVRQLGELL
+160 LAFYTVRQLGDLL
-173 RTKQISSE
+173 RTKQITSE

-190 LKKYDPRLHCVITL
+190 LKQYDPKLHCVITL
-204 TETLALQQARQADQE
+204 TEDLAMQQARQADKE
-219 IKAGK
+219 IRAGK

-229 HGIPYGAKDLYSA
+229 HGIPFGVKDLFSA

-248 WGSVPYKDQILDE
+248 WGSVPYKEQTLDE

-296 RTPWDL
+296 RTPWDV

-310 AGSASAVAAGLLPFA
+310 AGSAAAVAAGLLPFA
-325 MGTETLGSIISPST
+325 IGTETLGSIISPST
-339 ACGTTGLRPSYGRV
+339 ACGVTGLRPTYGRV

-373 SAEDCAI
+373 TAEDCAL

-390 DARDAATLLAPNA
+390 DARDPATLLAPNT
-403 FRYAFGTNLKKL
+403 FRFAFGTNIKKL
-415 RVGYLKAAF
+415 RVGYVKASF
-424 DQNYPTKAND
+424 DQAYPTKAND
-434 QASLEVLRKLGVE
+434 QATLDVLRKLGVE
-447 LVPMELPAIAPGA
+447 LVPIELPAIAPGP

-515 SLLIEQMDEKLKGF
+515 SLLIEQMDAQLKGL

-543 TNLTGHP
+543 TNLTGQP
-550 AIALPNGFTAA
+550 AIAIPNGFTAA
-561 GLPSTI
+561 GLPTTI

-596 PVLQ
+596 PVL

>member
-1 MLKTALRGTGRC
+1 M
-13 SGRGR
+13 
-18 NRWLVPAPEPDKTF
+18 
-32 VTPPIL
+32 
-38 LFPLKKLLPALLLGS
+38 KKILPALLLGG
-53 ACFAVGAFIAR
+53 ACFVAGAFVAR
-64 PTAPDEITVPLL
+64 PTAPEEITVPML
-76 RATQQL
+76 RAAQQL
-82 FGLSFTD
+82 LGLGFTD

-100 NYRDSYAALRAIPL
+100 GYRDSYEALRKIPL
-114 PNSVAPSVVF
+114 PNSVTPAVGF
-124 DPRPLRLR
+124 DPRPLRMR
-132 QPAPLAAP
+132 QALVTAPKDNA
-140 INPGKLPEAPKT
+140 GKLPETGKVT
-152 KLPTNRDD
+152 LPGYRDE

-181 ELTTFFLAR
+181 ELTKFFLAR
-190 LKKYDPRLHCVITL
+190 LQKYDPKLHCVITL
-204 TETLALQQARQADQE
+204 TEELALQQARQADQE

-229 HGIPYGAKDLYSA
+229 HGIPFGVKDLFSA

-248 WGSVPYKDQILDE
+248 WGSVPYKDQTLDE

-269 RAAGAVLL
+269 RAAGGVLL

-291 FGEKT
+291 FGERT
-296 RTPWDL
+296 RTPWDV

-310 AGSASAVAAGLLPFA
+310 AGSAAAVAAGLLPFA
-325 MGTETLGSIISPST
+325 IGTETLGSIISPST
-339 ACGTTGLRPSYGRV
+339 ACGVTGLRPTYGRV

-361 SWTMDKAGPLAR
+361 SWTMDKAGPIAR

-390 DARDAATLLAPNA
+390 DARDAATLLAPNS
-403 FRYAFGTNLKKL
+403 FRYAFGTDLKKM
-415 RVGYLKAAF
+415 RVGFVKAAF
-424 DQNYPTKAND
+424 DQSYPTKIND
-434 QASLEVLRKLGVE
+434 LATLEVLRKLGVE
-447 LVPMELPAIAPGA
+447 LVPIELPAIAPGA

-515 SLLIEQMDEKLKGF
+515 SLLIEQMDTQLKGL
-529 DAYIAPSFSANLVL
+529 DAYLAPSFSANLVL
-543 TNLTGHP
+543 TNLTGQP
-550 AIALPNGFTAA
+550 AIAIPNGFTAA
-561 GLPSTI
+561 GLPTTI

-573 YEEGTLLALA
+573 YEEGKLLALA

-590 DFDEKH
+590 EFDEKH
-596 PVLQ
+596 PVL